1 MPYTPAASYNYTP
14 MSLQEIQ
21 GQSAGQP
28 NQASQFQDF
37 AKWAMQNGIDLANL
51 ARTDRNT
58 QLGVQNAFQQQQADR
73 SYGMEQTNQ
82 TAMLRQQRLANEAAM
97 RQENWSKSLSNPAV
111 SGAMAQN
118 FNARWSS
125 PWAQQM
131 LEENNIRNRP
141 SQTTGFSGF
150 GGLPQPIIYSG
161 GSFIRGLRPHPGK

>member
-73 SYGMEQTNQ
+73 ANTQQKFMNAGM
-82 TAMLRQQRLANEAAM
+82 M
-97 RQENWSKSLSNPAV
+97 RQENWSKSPSNPAV
-111 SGAMAQN
+111 SGAVQQN
-118 FNARWSS
+118 VANAWST

-131 LEENNIRNRP
+131 LGEYNNSRNSP
-141 SQTTGFSGF
+141 SQVSGFPGF
-150 GGLPQPIIYSG
+150 GGLPRPIIYGG
-161 GSFIRGLRPHPGK
+161 GSFIRGPRPESRK